1 MLNFIWFLL
10 SRYYAVQRFCTFPNY
25 PLFVILDTS
34 FRRESARTLI
44 ATLVVLLTVF
54 MTFSSLRMLRSASAG
69 AIDPQDV
76 AFFIG
81 LSTIGYSAQLLTI
94 ALLIA
99 VLVVLSRWYRESEMA
114 VWLSSG
120 VGLPHM
126 IGPVLRFSW
135 PVLLIIAALTLVVW
149 PWHNQQLQALRDRFE
164 QRNDLA
170 RASPGQFKESSGG
183 RRVFFFEGEPAAG
196 QGRQVFVR
204 IIDGRSETVTLAA
217 RGAIVRENDKNQLQ
231 LSAGR
236 RYEFLAADTA
246 NNKPAEARV
255 ASFERYV
262 IDVKEE
268 LALPQMT
275 TPARA
280 THTLELLRSSDLR
293 LQGELFWRL
302 SLPLSAIVL
311 CLLAVPLAAVQP
323 RAGRGWHVL
332 FAMLVFFTYYQL
344 SNLGQAWVAQ
354 GRFGWLQ
361 LLFVLHGVA
370 FAWLL
375 FMIWRKSSGWT
386 LTNSLSRLG
395 AARRIAALR
404 AASGS

>member
-1 MLNFIWFLL
+1 M
-10 SRYYAVQRFCTFPNY
+10 
-25 PLFVILDTS
+25 ILDSS
-34 FRRESARTLI
+34 FRRETARTLI

-54 MTFSSLRMLRSASAG
+54 VTFSSLRMLRSASQG
-69 AIDPQDV
+69 QIDPQDV
-76 AFFIG
+76 AYFIG

-94 ALLIA
+94 ALLVA

-120 VGLPHM
+120 VGLMQM

-135 PVLLIIAALTLVVW
+135 PVLVIIAALTLAVW

-170 RASPGQFKESSGG
+170 RAAPGQFKESSGG

-204 IIDGRSETVTLAA
+204 IVDGRSETVTLAA
-217 RGAIVRENDKNQLQ
+217 RGAIVREDNKNQLQ

-236 RYEFLAADTA
+236 RYEFLAADAAA
-246 NNKPAEARV
+246 NAPAETRV
-255 ASFERYV
+255 ASFEKYL
-262 IDVKEE
+262 IDVKED
-268 LALPQMT
+268 LALPQLT

-280 THTLELLRSSDLR
+280 THTLALMQTNDLR
-293 LQGELFWRL
+293 MRGELFWRI
-302 SLPLSAIVL
+302 SLPLSAVVL

-354 GRFGWLQ
+354 GRFGVLQ
-361 LLFVLHGVA
+361 LLIGLHGAA
-370 FAWLL
+370 FAWLG

-395 AARRIAALR
+395 ATRRLAALQLSPQTPLKTD
-404 AASGS
+404 AAT